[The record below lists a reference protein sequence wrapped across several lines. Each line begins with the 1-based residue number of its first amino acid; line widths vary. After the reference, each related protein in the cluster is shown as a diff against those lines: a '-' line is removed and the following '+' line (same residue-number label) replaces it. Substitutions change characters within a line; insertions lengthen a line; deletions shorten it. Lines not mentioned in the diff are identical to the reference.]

1 MIDDLEYVSGYIEIP
16 SYKAVSIDKMEYARA
31 FKIQYEEQDPVRGKT
46 LVQKHAN
53 RYVVQNRPEMPL
65 TREGE

>member
-1 MIDDLEYVSGYIEIP
+1 M
-16 SYKAVSIDKMEYARA
+16 K
-31 FKIQYEEQDPVRGKT
+31 EQDPVRGKT

-65 TREGE
+65 TREELDHVYGLPYTKIIILVMRKQVE